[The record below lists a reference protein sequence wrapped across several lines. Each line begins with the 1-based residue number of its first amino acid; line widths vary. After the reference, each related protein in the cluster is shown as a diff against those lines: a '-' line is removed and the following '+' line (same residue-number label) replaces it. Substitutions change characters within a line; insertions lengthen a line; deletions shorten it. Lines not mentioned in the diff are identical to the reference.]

1 MSVPTIF
8 DISKEGRGSFRL
20 PRLDVPAPNCSLC
33 DATYGLE
40 LSPSLRRENPAILPQ
55 VSELDVVRHYT
66 KLSTMAFGV
75 DNGFYPLG
83 SCTMKYNPKVNE
95 QIASLEGFTNIHP
108 LQDVS
113 TVQGSLEVMHELLKQ
128 LCVITGM
135 DWGTLQP
142 CAGAHGEYTGLKI
155 IRNYFLKKGDL
166 ARTKILVPESAHGT
180 NPASAAVNGFEIVQV
195 LADKRGLVDLDDLK
209 SKLGPDIAGI
219 MLTNPSTLG
228 LFEQDILQIASLVHK
243 AGGLL
248 YYDGANLNAIL
259 GKARPGDM
267 GFDVVHLNL
276 HKTFSTPH
284 GGGGPGSGPVM
295 VKKELSSFLPQPNI
309 TVSSNGEYSF
319 SWESC
324 KSIGKVSTFWGN
336 FLVFLKAYA
345 FILSMS
351 GEGLRECG
359 ENAVLNANYILAR
372 LKDVYEIPY
381 GTRCM
386 HEFVMSLSRLKE
398 ETGVTAIDIAKGLLD
413 CGYHPPTMYFPMIVH
428 EALMIEPTESESK
441 ETLDAF
447 CDAMIK
453 LHDLACN
460 DAQKLHDAPQ
470 KTVIG
475 RVDEVMAAKN
485 PVVHV

>member
-8 DISKEGRGSFRL
+8 AISKEGRTSFRL
-20 PRLDVPAPNCSLC
+20 PKLDVPEAFRQ
-33 DATYGLE
+33 E
-40 LSPSLRRENPAILPQ
+40 LPKNLKRIEPAKLPQ

-83 SCTMKYNPKVNE
+83 SCTMKYNPKVDE
-95 QIASLEGFTNIHP
+95 VVASLDGFTSMHP

-113 TVQGSLEVMHELLKQ
+113 TVQGCLEVMFDLLGK
-128 LCVITGM
+128 LSAITGM

-155 IRNYFLKKGDL
+155 IRNYFLDKEDL

-180 NPASAAVNGFEIVQV
+180 NPASAAVNGFEVVQV
-195 LADKRGLVDLDDLK
+195 LADKRGLVDLEDLK
-209 SKLGPDIAGI
+209 SKLSTEVAGI

-228 LFEQDILQIASLVHK
+228 LFEQDILQISKLVHE

-276 HKTFSTPH
+276 HKTFATPH
-284 GGGGPGSGPVM
+284 GGGGPGSGPVLVKKNLVPLIPSPDV
-295 VKKELSSFLPQPNI
+295 VKKEDGTYDFNWNLPL
-309 TVSSNGEYSF
+309 
-319 SWESC
+319 
-324 KSIGKVSTFWGN
+324 SIGKVSTFWGN

-345 FILSMS
+345 FILSM
-351 GEGLRECG
+351 GKTGLRECG
-359 ENAVLNANYILAR
+359 EGAVLNANYILAR
-372 LKDVYEIPY
+372 LKDSYEVPY
-381 GTRCM
+381 GNRCM
-386 HEFVMSLSRLKE
+386 HEFVMGLSKLKE
-398 ETGVTAIDIAKGLLD
+398 ETGVTAIDVAKGLLD
-413 CGYHPPTMYFPMIVH
+413 RGYHPPTMYFPMIVH
-428 EALMIEPTESESK
+428 EALMIEPTESEAK

-447 CDAMIK
+447 CDAMLE
-453 LHDLACN
+453 LHDLAYK
-460 DAQKLHDAPQ
+460 DAQKLHDAPE

-485 PVVHV
+485 PIVHE

>member
-20 PRLDVPAPNCSLC
+20 PVLDTPF
-33 DATYGLE
+33 DASCVQE
-40 LSPSLRRENPAILPQ
+40 LPENLKREKPAILPQ

-95 QIASLEGFTNIHP
+95 QIASFSGFTDIHP
-108 LQDVS
+108 LQDTS
-113 TVQGSLEVMHELLKQ
+113 TVQGSLEVMYELLKQ
-128 LCVITGM
+128 LSVITGM

-155 IRNYFLKKGDL
+155 IRSYFLSKGETT
-166 ARTKILVPESAHGT
+166 RTKILVPESAHGT
-180 NPASAAVNGFEIVQV
+180 NPASATVNGFEVVQV

-209 SKLGPDIAGI
+209 AKLGPDIAGI

-228 LFEQDILQIASLVHK
+228 LFEQDILEIASLVHE

-295 VKKELSSFLPQPNI
+295 VKKVLSSFLPKPNI
-309 TVSSNGEYSF
+309 VVNANGDYGFDWGSED
-319 SWESC
+319 
-324 KSIGKVSTFWGN
+324 SIGKVSTFWGN

-345 FILSMS
+345 FILSMG

-372 LKDVYEIPY
+372 LKDAYEVPY
-381 GTRCM
+381 GDRCM
-386 HEFVMSLSRLKE
+386 HEFVMSLSQLKE
-398 ETGVTAIDIAKGLLD
+398 ETGVTAIDVAKGLLD
-413 CGYHPPTMYFPMIVH
+413 RGYHPPTMYFPMIVH

-447 CDAMIK
+447 CDAMLE
-453 LHDLACN
+453 LHDSAYEN
-460 DAQKLHDAPQ
+460 AQSLHDAPQ

-475 RVDEVMAAKN
+475 RADEVMAAKN
-485 PVVHV
+485 PIVHQ

>member
-20 PRLDVPAPNCSLC
+20 PRLDVPCSC
-33 DATYGLE
+33 TE
-40 LSPSLRRENPAILPQ
+40 LPENLRRQDAPTLPQ

-95 QIASLEGFTNIHP
+95 QVASLAGFTDIHP
-108 LQDVS
+108 LQDAS
-113 TVQGSLEVMHELLKQ
+113 TVQGCLGVMHDLLKQ
-128 LCVITGM
+128 LCAVTGM

-155 IRNYFLKKGDL
+155 IRSYFLEKGDVT
-166 ARTKILVPESAHGT
+166 RTKILVPESAHGT
-180 NPASAAVNGFEIVQV
+180 NPASAAVNGFEVVQV
-195 LADKRGLVDLDDLK
+195 MADKRGLVDLDDLRA
-209 SKLGPDIAGI
+209 KLGPDVAGI

-228 LFEQDILQIASLVHK
+228 LFEQDILEIASLVHG

-295 VKKELSSFLPQPNI
+295 VKKALCAFLPKPDVVENA
-309 TVSSNGEYSF
+309 NGTYRFDWGS
-319 SWESC
+319 ES
-324 KSIGKVSTFWGN
+324 SIGKVSTFWGN

-345 FILSMS
+345 FILAMG
-351 GEGLRECG
+351 GEGLKECG
-359 ENAVLNANYILAR
+359 ENAVLNANYILSR
-372 LKDVYEIPY
+372 LKDVYDVPY
-381 GTRCM
+381 GDRCM
-386 HEFVMSLSRLKE
+386 HEFVMNLSKLKD
-398 ETGVTAIDIAKGLLD
+398 ETGVTAIDVAKGLLD
-413 CGYHPPTMYFPMIVH
+413 RGYHPPTMYFPMIVH

-447 CDAMIK
+447 CDTMIE
-453 LHDLACN
+453 LHDLAYK
-460 DAQKLHDAPQ
+460 DAQSLHNAPEH
-470 KTVIG
+470 TVIG

-485 PVVHV
+485 PVVHQ

>member
-8 DISKEGRGSFRL
+8 AISKEGRTSFRL
-20 PRLDVPAPNCSLC
+20 PKLDVPTS
-33 DATYGLE
+33 GLGFSKE
-40 LSPSLRRENPAILPQ
+40 LPENLRRVEPAKLPQ

-83 SCTMKYNPKVNE
+83 SCTMKYNPKINE
-95 QIASLEGFTNIHP
+95 VVASLEGFTSVHP
-108 LQDVS
+108 LQAVS
-113 TVQGSLEVMHELLKQ
+113 TIQGCLEVMYDLLGK
-128 LCVITGM
+128 LSAITGM

-155 IRNYFLKKGDL
+155 IRNYFLHKQDF

-180 NPASAAVNGFEIVQV
+180 NPASAAVNGFEVVQV
-195 LADKRGLVDLDDLK
+195 LADKRGLVDLEDLK
-209 SKLGPDIAGI
+209 SKLGPDVAGI

-228 LFEQDILQIASLVHK
+228 LFEQDILEIASLVHQ

-276 HKTFSTPH
+276 HKTFATPH
-284 GGGGPGSGPVM
+284 GGGGPGSGPVLVKKNLVPFIPSPNV
-295 VKKELSSFLPQPNI
+295 VKKEDGTYGFDWDSECS
-309 TVSSNGEYSF
+309 V
-319 SWESC
+319 
-324 KSIGKVSTFWGN
+324 GKVSTFWGN

-345 FILSMS
+345 FILSM
-351 GEGLRECG
+351 GKTGLRECG

-372 LKDVYEIPY
+372 LKEAYPVPY
-381 GTRCM
+381 GKHCM
-386 HEFVMSLSRLKE
+386 HEFVMSLSKLKE
-398 ETGVTAIDIAKGLLD
+398 ETGVTAIDVAKGLLD
-413 CGYHPPTMYFPMIVH
+413 RGYHPPTMYFPMIVH
-428 EALMIEPTESESK
+428 EALMIEPTESEGK

-447 CDAMIK
+447 CDAMLELHNLAYQAPEK
-453 LHDLACN
+453 LQA
-460 DAQKLHDAPQ
+460 APQ
-470 KTVIG
+470 TTVIG

-485 PVVHV
+485 PIVHE

>member
-8 DISKEGRGSFRL
+8 AISKEGRTSFRL
-20 PRLDVPAPNCSLC
+20 PKLDVPEAFRQ
-33 DATYGLE
+33 E
-40 LSPSLRRENPAILPQ
+40 LPKNLKRIEPAKLPQ

-83 SCTMKYNPKVNE
+83 SCTMKYNPKVDE
-95 QIASLEGFTNIHP
+95 VVASLDGFTSMHP

-113 TVQGSLEVMHELLKQ
+113 TVQGCLEVMFDLLGK
-128 LCVITGM
+128 LSAITGM

-155 IRNYFLKKGDL
+155 IRNYFLDKEDL

-180 NPASAAVNGFEIVQV
+180 NPASAAVNGFEVVQV
-195 LADKRGLVDLDDLK
+195 LADKRGLVDLEDLK
-209 SKLGPDIAGI
+209 SKLSPEVAGI

-228 LFEQDILQIASLVHK
+228 LFEQDILQISKLVHE

-276 HKTFSTPH
+276 HKTFATPH
-284 GGGGPGSGPVM
+284 GGGGPGSGPVLVKKNLVPLIPSPDV
-295 VKKELSSFLPQPNI
+295 VKKEDGTYDFNWNLPL
-309 TVSSNGEYSF
+309 
-319 SWESC
+319 
-324 KSIGKVSTFWGN
+324 SIGKVSTFWGN

-345 FILSMS
+345 FILSM
-351 GEGLRECG
+351 GKTGLKECG
-359 ENAVLNANYILAR
+359 EGAVLNANYILAR
-372 LKDVYEIPY
+372 LKDSYEVPY
-381 GTRCM
+381 GNRCM
-386 HEFVMSLSRLKE
+386 HEFVMGLSKLKE
-398 ETGVTAIDIAKGLLD
+398 ETGVTAIDVAKGLLD
-413 CGYHPPTMYFPMIVH
+413 RGYHPPTMYFPMIVH
-428 EALMIEPTESESK
+428 EALMIEPTESEAK

-447 CDAMIK
+447 CDAMLE
-453 LHDLACN
+453 LHDLAYK
-460 DAQKLHDAPQ
+460 DAQKLHDAPE

-485 PVVHV
+485 PIVHE

>member
-8 DISKEGRGSFRL
+8 AISKEGRTSFRL
-20 PRLDVPAPNCSLC
+20 PKLDVPEAFKQ
-33 DATYGLE
+33 E
-40 LSPSLRRENPAILPQ
+40 LPKNLKRIEPAKLPQ

-95 QIASLEGFTNIHP
+95 VVASLEGFTSMHP

-113 TVQGSLEVMHELLKQ
+113 TVQGCLEVMYDLLGK
-128 LCVITGM
+128 LSAITGM

-155 IRNYFLKKGDL
+155 IRNYFLDKKDF
-166 ARTKILVPESAHGT
+166 ARAKILVPESAHGT
-180 NPASAAVNGFEIVQV
+180 NPASAAVNGFEVVQV
-195 LADKRGLVDLDDLK
+195 LADKRGLVDLEDLK
-209 SKLGPDIAGI
+209 SKLSPEVAGI

-228 LFEQDILQIASLVHK
+228 LFEQDILQISKLVHE

-276 HKTFSTPH
+276 HKTFATPH
-284 GGGGPGSGPVM
+284 GGGGPGSGPVLVKKNLVPFIPSPDV
-295 VKKELSSFLPQPNI
+295 VKKEDGTYDFNWNLPL
-309 TVSSNGEYSF
+309 
-319 SWESC
+319 
-324 KSIGKVSTFWGN
+324 SIGKVSTFWGN
-336 FLVFLKAYA
+336 FLVFLKAYV
-345 FILSMS
+345 FILSM
-351 GEGLRECG
+351 GKTGLKECG
-359 ENAVLNANYILAR
+359 EGAVLNANYILAR
-372 LKDVYEIPY
+372 LKDSYEVPY
-381 GTRCM
+381 GNRCM
-386 HEFVMSLSRLKE
+386 HEFVMSLSKLKE
-398 ETGVTAIDIAKGLLD
+398 ETGVTAIDVAKGLLD
-413 CGYHPPTMYFPMIVH
+413 RGYHPPTMYFPMIVH
-428 EALMIEPTESESK
+428 EALMIEPTESEAK

-447 CDAMIK
+447 CDAMLE
-453 LHDLACN
+453 LHDLAYK
-460 DAQKLHDAPQ
+460 DAQKLHDAPE

-475 RVDEVMAAKN
+475 RVDEAMAAKN
-485 PVVHV
+485 PIVHE

>member
-8 DISKEGRGSFRL
+8 AISKEGRTSFRL
-20 PRLDVPAPNCSLC
+20 PKLDVPEAFRQ
-33 DATYGLE
+33 E
-40 LSPSLRRENPAILPQ
+40 LPKNLKRIEPAKLPQ

-95 QIASLEGFTNIHP
+95 VVASLDGFTSMHP

-113 TVQGSLEVMHELLKQ
+113 TVQGCLEVMYDLLGK
-128 LCVITGM
+128 LSAITGM

-155 IRNYFLKKGDL
+155 IRNYFLDKEDL

-180 NPASAAVNGFEIVQV
+180 NPASAAVNGFEVVQV
-195 LADKRGLVDLDDLK
+195 LADKRGLVDLEDLK
-209 SKLGPDIAGI
+209 SKLSPEVAGI

-228 LFEQDILQIASLVHK
+228 LFEQDILQISKLVHE

-276 HKTFSTPH
+276 HKTFATPH
-284 GGGGPGSGPVM
+284 GGGGPGSGPVLVKKNLVPLIPSPDV
-295 VKKELSSFLPQPNI
+295 VKKEDGTYDFNWNLPL
-309 TVSSNGEYSF
+309 
-319 SWESC
+319 
-324 KSIGKVSTFWGN
+324 SIGKVSTFWGN

-345 FILSMS
+345 FILSM
-351 GEGLRECG
+351 GKTGLKECG
-359 ENAVLNANYILAR
+359 EGAVLNANYILAR
-372 LKDVYEIPY
+372 LKDSYEVPY
-381 GTRCM
+381 GNRCM
-386 HEFVMSLSRLKE
+386 HEFVMGLSKLKE
-398 ETGVTAIDIAKGLLD
+398 ETGVTAIDVAKGLLD
-413 CGYHPPTMYFPMIVH
+413 RGYHPPTMYFPMIVH
-428 EALMIEPTESESK
+428 EALMIEPTESEAK

-447 CDAMIK
+447 CDAMLE
-453 LHDLACN
+453 LHDLAYK
-460 DAQKLHDAPQ
+460 DAQRLHDAPE

-485 PVVHV
+485 PIVHE

>member
-1 MSVPTIF
+1 MSIPTIF
-8 DISKEGRGSFRL
+8 AISKEGRTSFRL
-20 PRLDVPAPNCSLC
+20 PKLDVPESFKTNLP
-33 DATYGLE
+33 
-40 LSPSLRRENPAILPQ
+40 ENLKRIEPAKLPQ

-95 QIASLEGFTNIHP
+95 VIASLDGFTSVHP
-108 LQDVS
+108 LQDTS
-113 TVQGSLEVMHELLKQ
+113 TVQGCLELMYDLLGK
-128 LCVITGM
+128 LSAITGM

-155 IRNYFLKKGDL
+155 IRNYFLEKKEVS
-166 ARTKILVPESAHGT
+166 RTKILVPESAHGT
-180 NPASAAVNGFEIVQV
+180 NPASAAVNGFEVVQV

-228 LFEQDILQIASLVHK
+228 LFEQDILEIAKLVHE

-276 HKTFSTPH
+276 HKTFATPH
-284 GGGGPGSGPVM
+284 GGGGPGSGPVL
-295 VKKELSSFLPQPNI
+295 VKKDLVPFIPSPDVIKKEDGTYDFDWAI
-309 TVSSNGEYSF
+309 AH
-319 SWESC
+319 
-324 KSIGKVSTFWGN
+324 SIGKVSTFWGN

-345 FILSMS
+345 FILSM
-351 GEGLRECG
+351 GKTGLRECG
-359 ENAVLNANYILAR
+359 EGAVLNANYILAR
-372 LKDVYEIPY
+372 LKDAYEVPY
-381 GTRCM
+381 GNKCM
-386 HEFVMSLSRLKE
+386 HEFVMSLSKLKE
-398 ETGVTAIDIAKGLLD
+398 ETGVTAIDVAKGLLD
-413 CGYHPPTMYFPMIVH
+413 RGYHPPTMYFPMIVH
-428 EALMIEPTESESK
+428 EALMIEPTESEAK

-447 CDAMIK
+447 CDAMLE
-453 LHDLACN
+453 LHDLAYK
-460 DAQKLHDAPQ
+460 DAQKLHNAPET
-470 KTVIG
+470 TVIG

-485 PVVHV
+485 PILHE

>member
-20 PRLDVPAPNCSLC
+20 PRLDVPNTCN
-33 DATYGLE
+33 GLPE
-40 LSPSLRRENPAILPQ
+40 NLRRQNTPTLPQ

-95 QIASLEGFTNIHP
+95 QVASLSGFTDIHP
-108 LQDVS
+108 LQDAS
-113 TVQGSLEVMHELLKQ
+113 TVQGCLGVMHDLLKQ
-128 LCVITGM
+128 LCAVTGM

-155 IRNYFLKKGDL
+155 IRSYFLEKGDVT
-166 ARTKILVPESAHGT
+166 RTKILVPESAHGT
-180 NPASAAVNGFEIVQV
+180 NPASAAVNGFEVVQV
-195 LADKRGLVDLDDLK
+195 MADKRGLVDLDDLRA
-209 SKLGPDIAGI
+209 KLGPDVAGI

-228 LFEQDILQIASLVHK
+228 LFEQDILEIASLVHG

-295 VKKELSSFLPQPNI
+295 VKKALCAFLPKPDVVENA
-309 TVSSNGEYSF
+309 NGDYSF
-319 SWESC
+319 DWGC
-324 KSIGKVSTFWGN
+324 KSSIGKVSTFWGN

-345 FILSMS
+345 FILAMG
-351 GEGLRECG
+351 GEGLKECG
-359 ENAVLNANYILAR
+359 ENAVLNANYILSR
-372 LKDVYEIPY
+372 LKDVYDVPY
-381 GTRCM
+381 GDRCM

-398 ETGVTAIDIAKGLLD
+398 ETGVTAIDVAKGLLD
-413 CGYHPPTMYFPMIVH
+413 RGYHPPTMYFPMIVH

-447 CDAMIK
+447 CDTMIE
-453 LHDLACN
+453 LHDLAYK
-460 DAQKLHDAPQ
+460 DAQSLHNAPEH
-470 KTVIG
+470 TVIG

-485 PVVHV
+485 PVVHQ

>member
-8 DISKEGRGSFRL
+8 AISKEGRTSFRL
-20 PRLDVPAPNCSLC
+20 PKLDVPEAFRQ
-33 DATYGLE
+33 E
-40 LSPSLRRENPAILPQ
+40 LPKNLKRIEPAKLPQ

-83 SCTMKYNPKVNE
+83 SCTMKYNPKVDE
-95 QIASLEGFTNIHP
+95 VVASLDGFTSMHP

-113 TVQGSLEVMHELLKQ
+113 TVQGCLEVMFDLLGK
-128 LCVITGM
+128 LSAITGM

-155 IRNYFLKKGDL
+155 IRNYFLDKEDL

-180 NPASAAVNGFEIVQV
+180 NPASAAVNGFEVVQV
-195 LADKRGLVDLDDLK
+195 LADKRGLVDLEDLK
-209 SKLGPDIAGI
+209 SKLSPEVAGI

-228 LFEQDILQIASLVHK
+228 LFEQDILQISKLVHE

-276 HKTFSTPH
+276 HKTFATPH
-284 GGGGPGSGPVM
+284 GGGGPGSGPVLVKKNLVPLIPSPDV
-295 VKKELSSFLPQPNI
+295 VKKEDGTYDFNWNLPL
-309 TVSSNGEYSF
+309 
-319 SWESC
+319 
-324 KSIGKVSTFWGN
+324 SIGKVSTFWGN

-345 FILSMS
+345 FILSM
-351 GEGLRECG
+351 GKTGLKECG
-359 ENAVLNANYILAR
+359 EGAVLNANYILAR
-372 LKDVYEIPY
+372 LKDSYEVPY
-381 GTRCM
+381 GNRCM
-386 HEFVMSLSRLKE
+386 HEFVMGLSKLKE
-398 ETGVTAIDIAKGLLD
+398 ETGVTAIDVAKGLLD
-413 CGYHPPTMYFPMIVH
+413 RGYHPPTMYFPMIVH
-428 EALMIEPTESESK
+428 EALMIEPTESEAK

-447 CDAMIK
+447 CDAMLE
-453 LHDLACN
+453 LHDLAYK
-460 DAQKLHDAPQ
+460 DAQRLHDAPE

-485 PVVHV
+485 PIVHE

>member
-8 DISKEGRGSFRL
+8 AISKEGRTSFRL
-20 PRLDVPAPNCSLC
+20 PKLDVPEVFKQ
-33 DATYGLE
+33 E
-40 LSPSLRRENPAILPQ
+40 LPKNLKRIEPAKLPQ

-95 QIASLEGFTNIHP
+95 VVASLEGFTSLHP
-108 LQDVS
+108 LQDLS
-113 TVQGSLEVMHELLKQ
+113 TVQGCLEVMYDLLGK
-128 LCVITGM
+128 LSAITGM

-155 IRNYFLKKGDL
+155 IRNYFLDKEDL

-180 NPASAAVNGFEIVQV
+180 NPASAAVNGFEVVQV
-195 LADKRGLVDLDDLK
+195 LADKRGLVDLEDLK
-209 SKLGPDIAGI
+209 SKLSPEVAGI

-228 LFEQDILQIASLVHK
+228 LFEQDILQISKLVHE

-276 HKTFSTPH
+276 HKTFATPH
-284 GGGGPGSGPVM
+284 GGGGPGSGPVLVKKNLVPLIPSPDV
-295 VKKELSSFLPQPNI
+295 VKKEDGTYDFNWNLPL
-309 TVSSNGEYSF
+309 
-319 SWESC
+319 
-324 KSIGKVSTFWGN
+324 SIGKVSTFWGN

-345 FILSMS
+345 FILSM
-351 GEGLRECG
+351 GKTGLKECG
-359 ENAVLNANYILAR
+359 EGAVLNANYILAR
-372 LKDVYEIPY
+372 LKDSYEVPY
-381 GTRCM
+381 GNRCM
-386 HEFVMSLSRLKE
+386 HEFVMGLSKLKE
-398 ETGVTAIDIAKGLLD
+398 ETGVTAIDVAKGLLD
-413 CGYHPPTMYFPMIVH
+413 RGYHPPTMYFPMIVH
-428 EALMIEPTESESK
+428 EALMIEPTESEAK

-447 CDAMIK
+447 CDAMLE
-453 LHDLACN
+453 LHDLAYK
-460 DAQKLHDAPQ
+460 DAQKLHDAPE

-485 PVVHV
+485 PIVHE

>member
-8 DISKEGRGSFRL
+8 AISKEGRTSFRL
-20 PRLDVPAPNCSLC
+20 PKLDVPEAFRQ
-33 DATYGLE
+33 E
-40 LSPSLRRENPAILPQ
+40 LPKNLKRIEPAKLPQ

-95 QIASLEGFTNIHP
+95 VVASLDGFTSMHP

-113 TVQGSLEVMHELLKQ
+113 TVQGCLEVMYDLLGK
-128 LCVITGM
+128 LSAITGM

-155 IRNYFLKKGDL
+155 IRNYFLDKEDL

-180 NPASAAVNGFEIVQV
+180 NPASAAVNGFEVVQV
-195 LADKRGLVDLDDLK
+195 LADKRGLVDLEDLK
-209 SKLGPDIAGI
+209 SKLSPEVAGI

-228 LFEQDILQIASLVHK
+228 LFEQDILQISKLVHE

-276 HKTFSTPH
+276 HKTFATPH
-284 GGGGPGSGPVM
+284 GGGGPGSGPVLVKKNLVPLIPSPDV
-295 VKKELSSFLPQPNI
+295 VKKEDGTYDFNWNLPL
-309 TVSSNGEYSF
+309 
-319 SWESC
+319 
-324 KSIGKVSTFWGN
+324 SIGKVSTFWGN

-345 FILSMS
+345 FILSM
-351 GEGLRECG
+351 GKTGLKECG
-359 ENAVLNANYILAR
+359 EGAVLNANYILAR
-372 LKDVYEIPY
+372 LKDSYEVPY
-381 GTRCM
+381 GNRCM
-386 HEFVMSLSRLKE
+386 HEFVMGLSKLKE
-398 ETGVTAIDIAKGLLD
+398 ETGVTAIDVAKGLLD
-413 CGYHPPTMYFPMIVH
+413 RGYHPPTMYFPMIVH
-428 EALMIEPTESESK
+428 EALMIEPTESEAK

-447 CDAMIK
+447 CDAMLE
-453 LHDLACN
+453 LHDLAYK
-460 DAQKLHDAPQ
+460 DAQKLHDAPE

-485 PVVHV
+485 PIVHE

>member
-1 MSVPTIF
+1 MSIPTIF
-8 DISKEGRGSFRL
+8 AISKEGRTSFRL
-20 PRLDVPAPNCSLC
+20 PKLDVPESFKTNLP
-33 DATYGLE
+33 
-40 LSPSLRRENPAILPQ
+40 ENLKRIEPAKLPQ

-95 QIASLEGFTNIHP
+95 VIASLDGFTSVHP
-108 LQDVS
+108 LQDTS
-113 TVQGSLEVMHELLKQ
+113 TVQGCLELMYDLLGK
-128 LCVITGM
+128 LSAITGM

-155 IRNYFLKKGDL
+155 IRNYFLEKKEVS
-166 ARTKILVPESAHGT
+166 RTKILVPESAHGT
-180 NPASAAVNGFEIVQV
+180 NPASAAVNGFEVVQV
-195 LADKRGLVDLDDLK
+195 LADKRGLVDLADLK

-228 LFEQDILQIASLVHK
+228 LFEQDILEIAKLVHE

-276 HKTFSTPH
+276 HKTFATPH
-284 GGGGPGSGPVM
+284 GGGGPGSGPVL
-295 VKKELSSFLPQPNI
+295 VKKDLVPFIPSPDVIKKEDGTYDFDWAI
-309 TVSSNGEYSF
+309 AH
-319 SWESC
+319 
-324 KSIGKVSTFWGN
+324 SIGKVSTFWGN

-345 FILSMS
+345 FILSM
-351 GEGLRECG
+351 GKTGLRECG
-359 ENAVLNANYILAR
+359 EGAVLNANYILAR
-372 LKDVYEIPY
+372 LKDAYEVPY
-381 GTRCM
+381 GNKCM
-386 HEFVMSLSRLKE
+386 HEFVMSLSKLKE
-398 ETGVTAIDIAKGLLD
+398 ETGVTAIDVAKGLLD
-413 CGYHPPTMYFPMIVH
+413 RGYHPPTMYFPMIVH
-428 EALMIEPTESESK
+428 EALMIEPTESEAK

-447 CDAMIK
+447 CDAMLE
-453 LHDLACN
+453 LHDLAYK
-460 DAQKLHDAPQ
+460 DAQKLHNAPET
-470 KTVIG
+470 TVIG

-485 PVVHV
+485 PILHE